1 MKKILTAILI
11 FGIFAISAS
20 SGADTQTSRSTGDIF
35 LYATRSG
42 DLEKIKVLLK
52 DNPALVCSKDKNGI
66 TPLHVAA
73 REGHKNVAG
82 FLLTNKAQVNAK
94 ANDGATPLHCT
105 ARNDCKTVAKLLLVS
120 KADVNARL
128 TNNVTPLHLAAA
140 FGSQGVVRLGCP

>member
-1 MKKILTAILI
+1 MLGGFETIKKTLTAILI

-35 LYATRSG
+35 LDATRSG
-42 DLEKIKVLLK
+42 DLEKIKILLK

-82 FLLTNKAQVNAK
+82 FLFTNKAEGNAQ
-94 ANDGATPLHCT
+94 AHNGAKPLHCT
-105 ARNDCKTVAKLLLVS
+105 KPHES
-120 KADVNARL
+120 
-128 TNNVTPLHLAAA
+128 
-140 FGSQGVVRLGCP
+140 